1 MEPLPPRS
9 MLPRFF
15 STRRALGAT
24 LALGALTL
32 PTTFAAAAASNAS
45 TAAAPAFPGKPVRI
59 ITPFPV
65 GGGPDGVARLVA
77 DGLARRWGQP
87 VVVENRP
94 GGNGFIAID
103 AFKRAPQDGTTL
115 MVLDSLHLSAYPSLF
130 KKLPYDPQRDFTPLT
145 ALFKTYFF
153 ITVPQQSPYPTVGA
167 LLADAKARP
176 GQLNYGSWSVGSP
189 VHLGAELLAART
201 GTRMQHVVFK
211 ETSQLYTSV
220 STGDL
225 HFSLG
230 SIATAGPLQRAG
242 KLRFLAIAAPQRAP
256 EFPDVPTVAESGG
269 PQGFEVTGW
278 NTLVAPPGLPAAV
291 TAQIRRDAQA
301 ALDTPEARAKFQ
313 SFGYAPFP
321 TTRQQLDQFIAD
333 ERLRF
338 EQVIRQSHIS
348 LD

>member
-1 MEPLPPRS
+1 
-9 MLPRFF
+9 MLSRFAQ
-15 STRRALGAT
+15 TRRALGAV
-24 LALGALTL
+24 LALGTLGALPL
-32 PTTFAAAAASNAS
+32 AAAHAAPP
-45 TAAAPAFPGKPVRI
+45 TPAFPGKPVRI

-65 GGGPDGVARLVA
+65 GGGPDGVARLLA

-94 GGNGFIAID
+94 GGNGFIAIE
-103 AFKRAPQDGTTL
+103 AFKRAPQDGSTL
-115 MVLDSLHLSAYPSLF
+115 IVLDGLHLSAYPSLF
-130 KKLPYDPQRDFTPLT
+130 KKLPYDPQRDFMPLM

-153 ITVPQQSPYPTVGA
+153 ITVPQNSPYRSVGA
-167 LLADAKARP
+167 LVADALARP
-176 GQLNYGSWSVGSP
+176 GQLNYGSWSVGNP

-230 SIATAGPLQRAG
+230 SAATAGPLQRAG
-242 KLRFLAIAAPQRAP
+242 KLRFLAIAAPQRSP
-256 EFPDVPTVAESGG
+256 DFPDVPTVGESGG
-269 PQGFEVTGW
+269 PQGLEVSGW
-278 NTLVAPPGLPAAV
+278 NALVAPVGLPPAV
-291 TAQIRRDAQA
+291 AEQIRQDAQA

-313 SFGYAPFP
+313 SFGYTPFP
-321 TTRQQLDQFIAD
+321 ATRKQLEQFIAA
-333 ERLRF
+333 EHQRF
-338 EQVIRQSHIS
+338 AEVIRQSHIS